1 MCNKVTDVSVLAI
14 GNFDGVHLGHQ
25 RVLQEACQG
34 DVGRLIVLTFW
45 PHPVGVL
52 RPDKAPKLLMD
63 LRERIAKLR
72 TFGANEVRVVRFN
85 QAVAAMSPEEFVED
99 FLVGLQPTRIVVGSN
114 FRFGAKA
121 AGDVDTLRELAR
133 GRFEVTAVPLTTDG
147 AQTISS
153 TLIRGNL
160 HDGDVRAAAA
170 HLGSPFEYRGLVVVG
185 DRRGRDLGFPTA
197 NLVVPDEMAVPAD
210 GVYAGWL
217 TRVDIPGC
225 EPLPAA
231 ISVGSNPTFDGTEHR
246 VESYVLDRTDL
257 NLYGV
262 EVQVT
267 FIERLRGQQRFDGVD
282 ALIAQMHE
290 DVEHARE
297 ILR

>member
-1 MCNKVTDVSVLAI
+1 M
-14 GNFDGVHLGHQ
+14 
-25 RVLQEACQG
+25 
-34 DVGRLIVLTFW
+34 
-45 PHPVGVL
+45 
-52 RPDKAPKLLMD
+52 
-63 LRERIAKLR
+63 
-72 TFGANEVRVVRFN
+72 
-85 QAVAAMSPEEFVED
+85 
-99 FLVGLQPTRIVVGSN
+99 
-114 FRFGAKA
+114 
-121 AGDVDTLRELAR
+121 
-133 GRFEVTAVPLTTDG
+133 PLTTDG

-160 HDGDVRAAAA
+160 YDGDVRAAAA

-262 EVQVT
+262 EVQVS